1 MINDAGDNRYG
12 RPIANLHPVMDLAAG
27 KVLRVDDFGVVPPA
41 PDTAAIRPSEG
52 LRDDVKPLDIT
63 QPEGPSFEIDGYAVR
78 WQRWNV
84 RVGFDLREGLVLHDI
99 GTRTGGGCGRS

>member
-27 KVLRVDDFGVVPPA
+27 KVRVDDFGVVSPRRP
-41 PDTAAIRPSEG
+41 RWPSEG

-63 QPEGPSFEIDGYAVR
+63 QPEGRASNRWLCGAVATLER
-78 WQRWNV
+78 AR
-84 RVGFDLREGLVLHDI
+84 GL
-99 GTRTGGGCGRS
+99 